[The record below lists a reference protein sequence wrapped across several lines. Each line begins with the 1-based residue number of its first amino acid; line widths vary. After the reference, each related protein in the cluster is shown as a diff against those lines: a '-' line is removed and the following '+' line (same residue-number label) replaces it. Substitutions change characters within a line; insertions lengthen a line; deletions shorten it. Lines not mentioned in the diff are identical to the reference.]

1 MAGAEFF
8 PCTAAVGVVGAVEDD
23 LPGIGAAEAVAE
35 ELAGVQVACDN
46 QDACRCRG
54 GGAGG
59 CNQQGVMRQAEPGR
73 LPAESVGDAP
83 CANGEHLQFVA
94 QDVGGGAQQA
104 VRGAFERETEAVV
117 VERDGGLPVMVEYD
131 YFPAAGSVAVG
142 KHRGNEQQACQP
154 RRRLQVAG
162 FVFEQVVAEAEN
174 HAVDERH
181 GEGGRVEVFEV
192 DDVGGEGLEAAG
204 QGTAQ
209 DFARRHQDLPHGGRQ
224 REACGCGV

>member
-1 MAGAEFF
+1 MNQKTKGKYI
-8 PCTAAVGVVGAVEDD
+8 G
-23 LPGIGAAEAVAE
+23 LIGAIAV
-35 ELAGVQVACDN
+35 
-46 QDACRCRG
+46 
-54 GGAGG
+54 
-59 CNQQGVMRQAEPGR
+59 
-73 LPAESVGDAP
+73 
-83 CANGEHLQFVA
+83 H
-94 QDVGGGAQQA
+94 
-104 VRGAFERETEAVV
+104 AVV
-117 VERDGGLPVMVEYD
+117 LIFLVLTFFSLPEPEEESGLPVMVEYD

-224 REACGCGV
+224 REAGGCSV